1 MLLLAPC
8 YKEGEDMKKEGLME
22 LVGDIS
28 KSRYTYSFETD
39 KEKLFINEAI
49 ELIKKYN
56 LPISNARYLFY
67 RTICDL
73 EDTPIKDL

>member
-1 MLLLAPC
+1 MR
-8 YKEGEDMKKEGLME
+8 KEGLME

-28 KSRYTYSFETD
+28 KSRYTYSHEEID
-39 KEKLFINEAI
+39 KAQLFVNDAI
-49 ELIKKYN
+49 ELIKKYD

>member
-1 MLLLAPC
+1 MVYKIELLDFYVKSYFKLNDTSMD
-8 YKEGEDMKKEGLME
+8 KLELEIGWIMKDNVKGN
-22 LVGDIS
+22 S
-28 KSRYTYSFETD
+28 
-39 KEKLFINEAI
+39 I